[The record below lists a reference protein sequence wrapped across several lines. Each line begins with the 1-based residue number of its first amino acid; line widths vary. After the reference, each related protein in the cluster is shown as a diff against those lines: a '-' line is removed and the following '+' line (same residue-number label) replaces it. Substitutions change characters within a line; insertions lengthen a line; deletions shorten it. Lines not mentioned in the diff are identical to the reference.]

1 MAFLS
6 WLGFGAVFCVGGN
19 GSACDSDVLAGCYAS
34 AFDAGGGVQA
44 SSVHVG
50 RRVLSECTVE
60 DRLKMENRLT
70 RIEDGIE
77 LILKGQERVNLLEE
91 RVSLLEKKV
100 DWVKGYRA
108 GVIAGAAIAGAG
120 LTEIARH
127 LFKF

>member
-1 MAFLS
+1 M
-6 WLGFGAVFCVGGN
+6 
-19 GSACDSDVLAGCYAS
+19 
-34 AFDAGGGVQA
+34 
-44 SSVHVG
+44 
-50 RRVLSECTVE
+50 SECTVE

-120 LTEIARH
+120 LTEMARH
-127 LFKF
+127 LFRF